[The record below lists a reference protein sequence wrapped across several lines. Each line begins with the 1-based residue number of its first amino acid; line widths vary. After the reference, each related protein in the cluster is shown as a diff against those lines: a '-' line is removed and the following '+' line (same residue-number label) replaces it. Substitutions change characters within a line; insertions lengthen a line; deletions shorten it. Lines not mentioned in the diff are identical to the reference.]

1 VNPTSLAPDSGPGLE
16 LARARLVAVLVLDD
30 PESAVPLA
38 QSLLEGGVRAMELTL
53 RTPAAL
59 EAAERILAE
68 LPEMMVGIGTV
79 LNADQVKSV
88 QEIGAA
94 FAVAPATR
102 PEIIRLAHSLGLP
115 FGPGVMTP
123 GDIDLAVAEG
133 VRLLKYFPAESSG
146 GLRHLKQ
153 IAAPFAHL
161 GVRYLPLGGITL
173 ENVASY
179 FESELVAAVG
189 GSWLAPR
196 EAIQAR
202 DWGRITSNAHAAMAR
217 IG

>member
-1 VNPTSLAPDSGPGLE
+1 VNPTPLVPDAGPGLE

-30 PESAVPLA
+30 PESALPVA
-38 QSLLEGGVRAMELTL
+38 ESLLQGGVRAMELTL

-59 EAAERILAE
+59 EAAARILAE

-79 LNADQVKSV
+79 LTVEQVEAV
-88 QEIGAA
+88 RGAGAA

-102 PEIIRLAHSLGLP
+102 PEIIRHAHSLGLP

-123 GDIDLAVAEG
+123 GDIDLAVSEG
-133 VRLLKYFPAESSG
+133 VRLLKFFPAETAG

-153 IAAPFAHL
+153 IAAPYSHL
-161 GVRYLPLGGITL
+161 GLRYLPLGGITL
-173 ENVASY
+173 DNVAAY
-179 FESELVAAVG
+179 FESDLVAAVG

-196 EAIQAR
+196 ETIQAR
-202 DWGRITSNAHAAMAR
+202 DWTRITGNAREAVAR